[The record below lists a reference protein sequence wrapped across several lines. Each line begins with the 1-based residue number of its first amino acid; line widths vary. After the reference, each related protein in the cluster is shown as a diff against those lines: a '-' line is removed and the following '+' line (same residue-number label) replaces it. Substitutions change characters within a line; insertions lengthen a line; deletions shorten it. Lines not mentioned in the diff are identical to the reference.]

1 MKADLTEFE
10 DFAYENYKARTIQNT
25 LRSLRHLSMVG
36 VDLDSRDSFRQWIVE
51 MKRKGTLD
59 RTINVY
65 IKCYN
70 RYLKFRNSLKIK
82 PFHEIR
88 SPYRPVA
95 AIEDY
100 EALIKAAD
108 TYGYTSERKRAKI
121 EILFKT
127 GLRLAEMASIT
138 LDDIEGDTMT
148 VVGKG
153 QKIAKVFL
161 PESVKKAIDRY
172 LKVRRSRGSNRVFI
186 NSKGEA
192 MTYDGIRREIYKVA
206 EKAGIKFSA
215 HRARRFYARFLYKE
229 GLDLEEIRL
238 LMRHEKIDTTKDYIQ
253 MMQED
258 AIDVLRKRKIDFFE
272 DETGSNPGRHSRLG
286 RDLNPCHGLDRPV

>member
-1 MKADLTEFE
+1 MV
-10 DFAYENYKARTIQNT
+10 ENYRDENT
-25 LRSLRHLSMVG
+25 GEDVNILHTMIHEMSHAHL
-36 VDLDSRDSFRQWIVE
+36 DH
-51 MKRKGTLD
+51 LD
-59 RTINVY
+59 R
-65 IKCYN
+65 K
-70 RYLKFRNSLKIK
+70 
-82 PFHEIR
+82 
-88 SPYRPVA
+88 
-95 AIEDY
+95 
-100 EALIKAAD
+100 
-108 TYGYTSERKRAKI
+108 
-121 EILFKT
+121 
-127 GLRLAEMASIT
+127 
-138 LDDIEGDTMT
+138 DIPRG
-148 VVGKG
+148 
-153 QKIAKVFL
+153 IAMVFL

-172 LKVRRSRGSNRVFI
+172 IKVRRSRGSNRVFI